1 MICYNCK
8 NLDMT
13 KIHENSACVHLPP
26 KTAFHGLQFWISMD
40 EFNLKAT
47 SRPRKETFSEN
58 MFQHPNRFQ
67 AALFFLEK
75 WKELFKKEQ
84 LTFLKICSTAFDIK
98 KNIYSK
104 CRNSFQK
111 NREKR
116 EVFWKYVLVRHPKIS
131 IPSAAVLARENTV
144 WKRVFTLRNAP
155 SDKTKWTEN
164 EYRIFGT
171 STLHCFPC

>member
-1 MICYNCK
+1 
-8 NLDMT
+8 
-13 KIHENSACVHLPP
+13 
-26 KTAFHGLQFWISMD
+26 MD

-58 MFQHPNRFQ
+58 MFQHPNLFK
-67 AALFFLEK
+67 AALFFLQKEKCKCFVEK

-84 LTFLKICSTAFDIK
+84 LTFPKICSTAFDIK

-116 EVFWKYVLVRHPKIS
+116 EVF
-131 IPSAAVLARENTV
+131 
-144 WKRVFTLRNAP
+144 
-155 SDKTKWTEN
+155 
-164 EYRIFGT
+164 
-171 STLHCFPC
+171 